1 MSEKAKILVVDDVET
16 VRRLLKMGLSRSF
29 EVVDAASGEEALAML
44 GEVRPSAILLDVE
57 MQPGI
62 DGFETCRRI
71 RLHDEFARVPV
82 VFVSA
87 REAIEDRLA
96 GYEAGGEDYVV
107 KPFSAPELVAKLQR
121 LIDSTAERGRLNG
134 LARDASCAAMA
145 AMQSMG
151 EMGALLEVVKQLGTA
166 SSVLELADAMV
177 AGVALYGLEACV
189 QLRVATGVL
198 TRCRGGEASP
208 LEVSVMDHLVG
219 MGRLEQFKTRMV
231 INYPVVS
238 LLVRDMPLKD
248 EDRCGR
254 LRDHLT
260 MLVETAD
267 VHARAL
273 AALALAR
280 QRDEEIVRLA
290 VCMTGVLGEVDRAQR
305 DNLVSSR
312 IALENVRQ
320 RVDVAYVSMMLTTSQ
335 ENMLNRALDE
345 GVEELLNSQA
355 DISDL
360 QNRLSQML
368 TDLRRV
374 VGGDAS

>member
-1 MSEKAKILVVDDVET
+1 M
-16 VRRLLKMGLSRSF
+16 
-29 EVVDAASGEEALAML
+29 
-44 GEVRPSAILLDVE
+44 
-57 MQPGI
+57 
-62 DGFETCRRI
+62 
-71 RLHDEFARVPV
+71 
-82 VFVSA
+82 
-87 REAIEDRLA
+87 
-96 GYEAGGEDYVV
+96 
-107 KPFSAPELVAKLQR
+107 
-121 LIDSTAERGRLNG
+121 
-134 LARDASCAAMA
+134 
-145 AMQSMG
+145 
-151 EMGALLEVVKQLGTA
+151 
-166 SSVLELADAMV
+166 
-177 AGVALYGLEACV
+177 
-189 QLRVATGVL
+189 
-198 TRCRGGEASP
+198 
-208 LEVSVMDHLVG
+208 
-219 MGRLEQFKTRMV
+219 
-231 INYPVVS
+231 
-238 LLVRDMPLKD
+238 
-248 EDRCGR
+248 
-254 LRDHLT
+254 
-260 MLVETAD
+260 
-267 VHARAL
+267 HARAL